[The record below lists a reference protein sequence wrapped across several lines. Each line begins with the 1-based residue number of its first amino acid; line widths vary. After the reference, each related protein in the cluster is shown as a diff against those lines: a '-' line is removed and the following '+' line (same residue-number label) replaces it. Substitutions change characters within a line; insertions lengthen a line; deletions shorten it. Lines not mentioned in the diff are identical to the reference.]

1 VALLALG
8 GSSLK
13 PTVSLFVALSSW
25 RIAFL
30 ACFASYQSNGRFTY
44 LGYQPIDGS
53 ECHDFPEKKLDKE
66 NKGNLRGIAMGF
78 FTNLRVSVTNGFERN
93 GDISR

>member
-1 VALLALG
+1 VALLALRG
-8 GSSLK
+8 RHSNPPILYLW
-13 PTVSLFVALSSW
+13 LFHRGESLSS
-25 RIAFL
+25 R
-30 ACFASYQSNGRFTY
+30 ASAVINQTAVFTY

-66 NKGNLRGIAMGF
+66 IKGSLRGIAMGF
-78 FTNLRVSVTNGFERN
+78 FTNLRVTVTNGFERN